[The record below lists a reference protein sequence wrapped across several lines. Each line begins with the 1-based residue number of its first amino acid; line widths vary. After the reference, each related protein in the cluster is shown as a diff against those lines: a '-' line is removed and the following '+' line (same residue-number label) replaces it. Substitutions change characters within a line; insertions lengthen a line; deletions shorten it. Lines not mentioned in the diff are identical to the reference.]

1 MRACARRPAVFPV
14 NEWTSGSEPGQSD
27 GACLGTPS
35 EQDCD
40 HDSVQVELQSRWER
54 QGFCGKGGCAGR
66 SQVETKT
73 FVSLQRDALTR
84 WKILDVLYV
93 GLP

>member
-1 MRACARRPAVFPV
+1 MAPSLAKVTEPA
-14 NEWTSGSEPGQSD
+14 WGQ
-27 GACLGTPS
+27 S

-73 FVSLQRDALTR
+73 FVVHLASESLSNAMED
-84 WKILDVLYV
+84 
-93 GLP
+93 P